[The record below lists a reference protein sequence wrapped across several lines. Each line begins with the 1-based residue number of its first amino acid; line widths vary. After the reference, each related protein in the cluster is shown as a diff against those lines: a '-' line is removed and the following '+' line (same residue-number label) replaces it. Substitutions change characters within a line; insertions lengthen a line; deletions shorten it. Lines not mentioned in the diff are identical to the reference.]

1 MLPLILASSSLYRKE
16 LLKRLKLPFTVQ
28 VSHVSENQNSDESA
42 TDLCERLAAQKAE
55 KVAAT
60 HPNSLIIGCDQ
71 VAILNQSIL
80 GKPGN
85 YETAF
90 QQLSNSSGKTL
101 LFHSA
106 VCLLNSQTQRKQLT
120 HITTEVR
127 YRKLTSYQIEQYL
140 RIDEPYDCAG
150 SGRIESLGITL
161 VESVISTDPTALIGL
176 PLITLTE
183 FLLKEGVTVL

>member
-1 MLPLILASSSLYRKE
+1 MPPLILASSSPYRQE
-16 LLKRLKLPFTVQ
+16 LLKRLKIPFIVQISNISEQHNPNEPPTV
-28 VSHVSENQNSDESA
+28 
-42 TDLCERLAAQKAE
+42 LCERLAVQKAQ

-71 VAILNQSIL
+71 VAVLNKTIL

-90 QQLSNSSGKTL
+90 QQLTEFSGKTL

-127 YRKLTSYQIEQYL
+127 YRKLTSSQIEKYL
-140 RIDEPYDCAG
+140 HSDEPYDCAG
-150 SGRIESLGITL
+150 SGRIERLGISL
-161 VESVISTDPTALIGL
+161 VESVVSRDPTALIGL
-176 PLITLTE
+176 PLITLTQ
-183 FLLKEGVTVL
+183 FLLNEGVNVL